1 MLVSKKSRF
10 LYLYAFTLFILSALY
25 GLLMRWNFAFP
36 TKLLSYQNLL
46 QSHSH
51 VAFLGWGY
59 IVVIGAIMYYF
70 VSDVKKQSSVYK
82 TTLAILLVTISFM
95 LISFPLGG
103 YKVFSIVLLAVFGL
117 TSYVL
122 SFRILKDLQG
132 NNTSAKLIRFGI
144 YYYLLSSLATW
155 FLAFVIVTQ
164 GKTDLYYNTVY
175 FYLHFLYNGFF
186 VFVLFGL
193 LFKIF
198 ENQHIVISEIL
209 KRSFFIYLNIACI
222 PAYALSVLW
231 STDVLLFNV
240 VGFVSSVLQFIS
252 LVFLIK
258 IMRQA
263 FLQINW
269 HFISKLLLKFALFSY
284 SLKIISQILSSFPYF
299 VEKSLALKP
308 FFIIGYLHLF
318 TLGFLSVLLF
328 LILDQLGK
336 LNLHKPT
343 SKVGILLFLAGV
355 FITESLLFLQGFLFL
370 FQFDAIKNY
379 SLILLIFSFL
389 MVVGLLVVYVN
400 QFHKERII
408 KKTL

>member
-1 MLVSKKSRF
+1 MLVNKKSRL
-10 LYLYAFTLFILSALY
+10 LYIYALTMFILSALY

-36 TKLLSYQNLL
+36 TKFIPYQNLL

-59 IVVIGAIMYYF
+59 IAAIGAIIYCF
-70 VSDVKKQSSVYK
+70 VSEENKQKKIYK
-82 TTLAILLVTISFM
+82 TTLVILLVAISLM
-95 LISFPLGG
+95 LISFPIGG
-103 YKVFSIVLLAVFGL
+103 YKVFSIVLLAVFGF
-117 TSYVL
+117 TSYIL
-122 SFRILKDLQG
+122 SFRLLKDLQG
-132 NNTSAKLIRFGI
+132 NNTATKLIRYGI

-155 FLAFVIVTQ
+155 FLAFIIVNQ
-164 GKTDLYYNTVY
+164 GKTDLYYNTIY

-186 VFVLFGL
+186 VFALFGL

-198 ENQHIVISEIL
+198 ENQQIVISEKL
-209 KRSFFIYLNIACI
+209 KQHFFSYLNIACI

-231 STDVLLFNV
+231 STDVLLFNA
-240 VGFVSSVLQFIS
+240 VGFVASVLQLIS
-252 LVFLIK
+252 LIFLLK

-263 FLQINW
+263 FTQIHW
-269 HFISKLLLKFALFSY
+269 RFTSKLLLKFAIISY
-284 SLKIISQILSSFPYF
+284 GLKIISQILSAFPYI

-328 LILDQLGK
+328 LILGQLGK
-336 LNLHKPT
+336 ISLHKPT
-343 SKVGILLFLAGV
+343 SKVGILIFLSGV

-370 FQFDAIKNY
+370 FQLNAIKNY

-389 MVVGLLVVYVN
+389 MLIGLLVVFGN
-400 QFHKERII
+400 QFT
-408 KKTL
+408 KKNTH

>member
-1 MLVSKKSRF
+1 MVNQKSKF
-10 LYLYAFTLFILSALY
+10 LYLYAFTLFILSAFY

-36 TKLLSYQNLL
+36 TKFIPYQNLL

-59 IVVIGAIMYYF
+59 LIVIGAILFYF
-70 VSDVKKQSSVYK
+70 VSDAAKQHKVYK
-82 TTLAILLVTISFM
+82 ATLGILLVTIPLM

-132 NNTSAKLIRFGI
+132 NNTSAKLIRYGI

-155 FLAFVIVTQ
+155 FLAYVIVNQ

-186 VFVLFGL
+186 VFALFGL

-198 ENQHIVISEIL
+198 ETQQMIISEKL
-209 KRSFFIYLNIACI
+209 QKSFFFFLNIACI
-222 PAYALSVLW
+222 PAYTLSVLW
-231 STDVLLFNV
+231 STDFLLFNI
-240 VGFVSSVLQFIS
+240 VGFVASVLQFVS
-252 LVFLIK
+252 LVFLFK
-258 IMRQA
+258 ILQQA
-263 FLQINW
+263 FSQISWN
-269 HFISKLLLKFALFSY
+269 FTSKWLLKFAVISY
-284 SLKIISQILSSFPYF
+284 SIKIISQILSAFPYI

-336 LNLHKPT
+336 INLQNKI
-343 SKVGILLFLAGV
+343 SKVGILLFLSGV
-355 FITESLLFLQGFLFL
+355 FITEALLFLQGFLFL
-370 FQFDAIKNY
+370 FQFNVLKNY
-379 SLILLIFSFL
+379 PLILLIFSFL
-389 MVVGLLVVYVN
+389 MVFGLLVVFVN

>member
-1 MLVSKKSRF
+1 MLASKKNKF

-36 TKLLSYQNLL
+36 TKFIPYQNLL

-59 IVVIGAIMYYF
+59 LSVIGAIIYYF
-70 VSDVKKQSSVYK
+70 VSDADKQKKAYK
-82 TTLAILLVTISFM
+82 IPLGILLVVISLM

-132 NNTSAKLIRFGI
+132 NNIPAKLIRYGI

-164 GKTDLYYNTVY
+164 GKTALYHNTVY

-186 VFVLFGL
+186 VFALFGL

-198 ENQHIVISEIL
+198 ENQQIIISEKL
-209 KRSFFIYLNIACI
+209 QKGFFFFLNIACI
-222 PAYALSVLW
+222 PAYSLSVLW
-231 STDVLLFNV
+231 SDVPLAFNII
-240 VGFVSSVLQFIS
+240 GFVASSLQFIS

-258 IMRQA
+258 IIRNA

-269 HFISKLLLKFALFSY
+269 RFTSKLLLNFAMVSY
-284 SLKIISQILSSFPYF
+284 CLKISSQILSAFPYI

-318 TLGFLSVLLF
+318 TLGFLSVFLF
-328 LILDQLGK
+328 LIIDQLGK
-336 LNLHKPT
+336 INLQKPA
-343 SKVGILLFLAGV
+343 SNVGILLFLSGV

-370 FQFDAIKNY
+370 FQFNAIENY
-379 SLILLIFSFL
+379 SFFLFIFSFL
-389 MVVGLLVVYVN
+389 MVIGLLVIYIN
-400 QFHKERII
+400 QFSRQPII
-408 KKTL
+408 K

>member
-1 MLVSKKSRF
+1 MLLSKNCRF

-25 GLLMRWNFAFP
+25 GLLLRWNFAFP
-36 TKLLSYQNLL
+36 TKFIPYQNLL

-59 IVVIGAIMYYF
+59 LLVIGAITHYF
-70 VSDVKKQSSVYK
+70 VSDNKLGKVYK
-82 TTLAILLVTISFM
+82 ATLTILLVVIPLM

-132 NNTSAKLIRFGI
+132 NNTSAKLIRYGI

-155 FLAFVIVTQ
+155 FLAFVIATQ

-186 VFVLFGL
+186 VFALFGL

-198 ENQHIVISEIL
+198 ENQQIVISEKL
-209 KRSFFIYLNIACI
+209 QKRFFYYLNIACV

-231 STDVLLFNV
+231 STDFSWYYII
-240 VGFVSSVLQFIS
+240 GFVASVLQFIS

-328 LILDQLGK
+328 LILDQMEK
-336 LNLHKPT
+336 LNLHKPI
-343 SKVGILLFLAGV
+343 SKVGIILFLSGI

-370 FQFDAIKNY
+370 FQLNAIKNY

-389 MVVGLLVVYVN
+389 LVVGLLVVFGN
-400 QFHKERII
+400 QFS
-408 KKTL
+408 KKMIN

>member
-1 MLVSKKSRF
+1 MLLNQKSKF
-10 LYLYAFTLFILSALY
+10 LYLYAFALFILSALY

-36 TKLLSYQNLL
+36 TKFIPYQNLL

-59 IVVIGAIMYYF
+59 LIVIGAILFYF
-70 VSDVKKQSSVYK
+70 VSDAAKHHKVYK
-82 TTLAILLVTISFM
+82 VTLGILLVVIPLM

-122 SFRILKDLQG
+122 SFRILKDIQG
-132 NNTSAKLIRFGI
+132 NNTSAKLIRYGI

-186 VFVLFGL
+186 VFALFGL

-198 ENQHIVISEIL
+198 ENQQIIISEKL
-209 KRSFFIYLNIACI
+209 QKRFFLYLNIACV

-240 VGFVSSVLQFIS
+240 IGFLSSVLQFIS
-252 LVFLIK
+252 LVFLLK
-258 IMRQA
+258 ILQQA

-269 HFISKLLLKFALFSY
+269 SFISKLLLNFAVISY
-284 SLKIISQILSSFPYF
+284 SLKIFSQILSAFPYF

-328 LILDQLGK
+328 LILDQMGK
-336 LNLHKPT
+336 INLYKPA
-343 SKVGILLFLAGV
+343 SKVGILVFLSGV
-355 FITESLLFLQGFLFL
+355 FITETLLFLQGFLFL
-370 FQFDAIKNY
+370 LQFNAIKNY

>member
-1 MLVSKKSRF
+1 MLLSKKSKF
-10 LYLYAFTLFILSALY
+10 LYLYALTLFILSALY

-36 TKLLSYQNLL
+36 TKFIPYQNLL

-59 IVVIGAIMYYF
+59 ISAIGAIIYYF
-70 VSDVKKQSSVYK
+70 ISEANKKHKVYK
-82 TTLAILLVTISFM
+82 ATLAILLVAISLM

-132 NNTSAKLIRFGI
+132 NNTSTKLIRYGI

-186 VFVLFGL
+186 VFSLFGL
-193 LFKIF
+193 LFIIF
-198 ENQHIVISEIL
+198 ENQRIIISEKL
-209 KRSFFIYLNIACI
+209 QKGFLFLLNIACI

-231 STDVLLFNV
+231 SDVPLAFNII
-240 VGFVSSVLQFIS
+240 GFVASALQFIS
-252 LVFLIK
+252 LMFLIK
-258 IMRQA
+258 IIRNS

-269 HFISKLLLKFALFSY
+269 SFISKLLLNFAMVSY
-284 SLKIISQILSSFPYF
+284 SLKIISQILSAFPYF

-328 LILDQLGK
+328 LIVDQLGK
-336 LNLHKPT
+336 INLQKPV
-343 SKVGILLFLAGV
+343 SKLGILLFLLGV
-355 FITESLLFLQGFLFL
+355 FITELLFFLQGFLFL
-370 FQFDAIKNY
+370 FQVDAIENY
-379 SLILLIFSFL
+379 SFFLLIFSFL
-389 MVVGLLVVYVN
+389 MVIGLLVIYIN
-400 QFHKERII
+400 QFSRQLII
-408 KKTL
+408 K

>member
-1 MLVSKKSRF
+1 MNKKSKF
-10 LYLYAFTLFILSALY
+10 LYLCAFTLFILSALY

-36 TKLLSYQNLL
+36 AKFIPYQNLL

-59 IVVIGAIMYYF
+59 LVAIGAIIHYF
-70 VSDVKKQSSVYK
+70 VSDANKQNNVYK
-82 TTLAILLVTISFM
+82 TTLVILLVAISFM

-103 YKVFSIVLLAVFGL
+103 YKVFSIVLLAIFGL

-132 NNTSAKLIRFGI
+132 NNTSSKLIRYGI

-155 FLAFVIVTQ
+155 FLAYVIVTQ

-186 VFVLFGL
+186 VFALFGL

-198 ENQHIVISEIL
+198 ENQQIIISEKL
-209 KRSFFIYLNIACI
+209 KQHFFLYLNIACI

-231 STDVLLFNV
+231 STDVLLFNA
-240 VGFVSSVLQFIS
+240 VGFVASLLQFIS

-258 IMRQA
+258 IMREA
-263 FLQINW
+263 FSKINW
-269 HFISKLLLKFALFSY
+269 HFISKLLLKFALISY
-284 SLKIISQILSSFPYF
+284 SLKIFSQILSAFPYI

-328 LILDQLGK
+328 LILDQMKK
-336 LNLHKPT
+336 LDLHKPA
-343 SKVGILLFLAGV
+343 SKLGMLLFLAGV
-355 FITESLLFLQGFLFL
+355 FITELLLFLQGFLFL
-370 FQFDAIKNY
+370 FQFNAIKNY
-379 SLILLIFSFL
+379 PLILLIFSFL
-389 MVVGLLVVYVN
+389 MVIGLLVIYIN
-400 QFHKERII
+400 QFYRQPNI

>member
-1 MLVSKKSRF
+1 
-10 LYLYAFTLFILSALY
+10 
-25 GLLMRWNFAFP
+25 MRWNFAFP
-36 TKLLSYQNLL
+36 TKFISYQNLL

-59 IVVIGAIMYYF
+59 LIVIGAILYYF
-70 VSDVKKQSSVYK
+70 VSDSSKQHKAYK
-82 TTLAILLVTISFM
+82 ATLGILLVVISLM

-132 NNTSAKLIRFGI
+132 NNTSTKLIRFGI

-186 VFVLFGL
+186 VFSLFGL

-198 ENQHIVISEIL
+198 ENQQITISEKL
-209 KRSFFIYLNIACI
+209 QKGFFNYLNLACI
-222 PAYALSVLW
+222 PAYTLSVLW
-231 STDVLLFNV
+231 STDFLLFNLI
-240 VGFVSSVLQFIS
+240 GFVASVLQLIS
-252 LVFLIK
+252 LVFLLK
-258 IMRQA
+258 ILQQA
-263 FLQINW
+263 FLRINW
-269 HFISKLLLKFALFSY
+269 SFTSKWLLIFAMISY
-284 SLKIISQILSSFPYF
+284 SIKIISQILSAFPYI

-336 LNLHKPT
+336 INLQNKI
-343 SKVGILLFLAGV
+343 SKVGILLFLSGV
-355 FITESLLFLQGFLFL
+355 FITEAFLFLQGFLFL
-370 FQFDAIKNY
+370 FQFSVIKNY

-389 MVVGLLVVYVN
+389 MVIGLIIVFVN
-400 QFHKERII
+400 QFHKERIN

>member
-1 MLVSKKSRF
+1 MVNQKSKF
-10 LYLYAFTLFILSALY
+10 LYLYAFTLFILSAFY

-36 TKLLSYQNLL
+36 TKFIPYQNLL

-59 IVVIGAIMYYF
+59 LIVIGAILFYF
-70 VSDVKKQSSVYK
+70 VSDAAKQHKVYK
-82 TTLAILLVTISFM
+82 ATLGILLVTIPLM
-95 LISFPLGG
+95 LISFPSGG

-132 NNTSAKLIRFGI
+132 NNTSAKLIRYGI

-155 FLAFVIVTQ
+155 FLAYVIVNQ

-186 VFVLFGL
+186 VFALFGL

-198 ENQHIVISEIL
+198 ETQQMIISEKL
-209 KRSFFIYLNIACI
+209 QKSFFFFLNIACI
-222 PAYALSVLW
+222 PAYTLSVLW
-231 STDVLLFNV
+231 STDFLLFNI
-240 VGFVSSVLQFIS
+240 VGFVASVLQFVS
-252 LVFLIK
+252 LVFLFK
-258 IMRQA
+258 ILQQA
-263 FLQINW
+263 FSQISWN
-269 HFISKLLLKFALFSY
+269 FTSKWLLKFAVISY
-284 SLKIISQILSSFPYF
+284 SIKIISQILSAFPYI

-336 LNLHKPT
+336 INLQNKI
-343 SKVGILLFLAGV
+343 SKVGILLFLSGV
-355 FITESLLFLQGFLFL
+355 FITEALLFLQGFLFL
-370 FQFDAIKNY
+370 FQFNVLKNY
-379 SLILLIFSFL
+379 PLILLIFSFL
-389 MVVGLLVVYVN
+389 MVFGLLVVFVN

>member
-1 MLVSKKSRF
+1 MLVSKKSKF

-36 TKLLSYQNLL
+36 TKFIPYQNLL

-59 IVVIGAIMYYF
+59 LSLIGAIIYYF
-70 VSDVKKQSSVYK
+70 VLDDHKQTKVYK
-82 TTLAILLVTISFM
+82 VTLTILLVVIPLM

-132 NNTSAKLIRFGI
+132 NNTSVKLIRYGI

-186 VFVLFGL
+186 VFALFGL

-198 ENQHIVISEIL
+198 ENQQIVISEKL
-209 KRSFFIYLNIACI
+209 KQHFFLYLNLACI
-222 PAYALSVLW
+222 PAYGLSVLW
-231 STDVLLFNV
+231 SDVPLVFNII
-240 VGFVSSVLQFIS
+240 GFLASVLQLIS
-252 LVFLIK
+252 LVFLVK
-258 IMRQA
+258 IMLKA
-263 FLQINW
+263 FSQINW
-269 HFISKLLLKFALFSY
+269 SFTSKLLLKFALISY
-284 SLKIISQILSSFPYF
+284 SLKIISQILSAFPYI

-318 TLGFLSVLLF
+318 TLGFLSVFLF
-328 LILDQLGK
+328 LIVSQFGK
-336 LNLHKPT
+336 INLQKPA
-343 SKVGILLFLAGV
+343 SKMGILLFLLGV
-355 FITESLLFLQGFLFL
+355 FITESLLFLQGFLFM

-379 SLILLIFSFL
+379 SFFLLIFSFL
-389 MVVGLLVVYVN
+389 MVIGLLVIYIN
-400 QFHKERII
+400 QFSRQPII
-408 KKTL
+408 K